1 MVSTKLPPVVS
12 PYTIKPKLRRSIP
25 FGMTYAHVYDN
36 RYGYEK
42 LTNEIQSLL
51 CAITLYAS
59 FCGGSDEVDDVGFP
73 AAKDNISVAGSISSV
88 LFSVDKD
95 SISSGECS
103 YSYSLCSN
111 AIRSKGTYAYSPT
124 STEQCRKV
132 NHGALDLSGYSDLSS
147 DITFMSRHAGL
158 DYTGRT
164 HPQDS
169 NDATGASSDVHKMC
183 AQTTAGEGLSR
194 DNITTTMDGYATK
207 VATKLS
213 NDLEA
218 TFSSDV
224 SESSTP
230 NLTAKPLS
238 SEENN
243 FTNKRKTSKVG
254 RKWLMKFNRRFSAP
268 ARSMNS
274 PAA

>member
-1 MVSTKLPPVVS
+1 MVSTKLLPVVS

-25 FGMTYAHVYDN
+25 FGMPYAHVYDN
-36 RYGYEK
+36 GYGYEK
-42 LTNEIQSLL
+42 LANESQSLL
-51 CAITLYAS
+51 CAITLYDS
-59 FCGGSDEVDDVGFP
+59 FCGDSEKDVGVP
-73 AAKDNISVAGSISSV
+73 AANKDNISVAGSISSV

-111 AIRSKGTYAYSPT
+111 AIRAKEAYAYSPT

-164 HPQDS
+164 RPQDS
-169 NDATGASSDVHKMC
+169 NSTGASNDVHKMC
-183 AQTTAGEGLSR
+183 AQV
-194 DNITTTMDGYATK
+194 ITTTMDRCATN

-213 NDLEA
+213 NELEA
-218 TFSSDV
+218 TFSSDD
-224 SESSTP
+224 SESSTS

-238 SEENN
+238 SEEIS
-243 FTNKRKTSKVG
+243 FTKRKASKVG

>member
-1 MVSTKLPPVVS
+1 MVSTKLLPVVS
-12 PYTIKPKLRRSIP
+12 PYTIKPKLRRSVP
-25 FGMTYAHVYDN
+25 FGMPYAHVYDN
-36 RYGYEK
+36 GYGYEK
-42 LTNEIQSLL
+42 LTNESQSLL
-51 CAITLYAS
+51 CSITLYDS
-59 FCGGSDEVDDVGFP
+59 FCGGSGEVNDVGVP
-73 AAKDNISVAGSISSV
+73 AAKDNISVAGSVSSV

-95 SISSGECS
+95 SIFSGECS

-111 AIRSKGTYAYSPT
+111 AIRAKETYAYSPT

-164 HPQDS
+164 RPQDS
-169 NDATGASSDVHKMC
+169 NSTGAPNDVHKMC
-183 AQTTAGEGLSR
+183 AQV
-194 DNITTTMDGYATK
+194 ITTTRDRCATD

-218 TFSSDV
+218 TFSSDD

-238 SEENN
+238 SEEISL
-243 FTNKRKTSKVG
+243 TNQRKTSKVG
-254 RKWLMKFNRRFSAP
+254 RKWLMKLNRRFSAP

>member
-1 MVSTKLPPVVS
+1 MVSTKLLPVVS

-25 FGMTYAHVYDN
+25 FGMPAHVYDN
-36 RYGYEK
+36 GYGYEK
-42 LTNEIQSLL
+42 LTNESQSLL
-51 CAITLYAS
+51 CAITLYDS
-59 FCGGSDEVDDVGFP
+59 FCGGSDEVDDVDFP

-95 SISSGECS
+95 SISSSGECS

-111 AIRSKGTYAYSPT
+111 AIRAKGTYAYSPT

-132 NHGALDLSGYSDLSS
+132 NHGTLDLSGHSGLSS

-158 DYTGRT
+158 DYTSRT
-164 HPQDS
+164 RPQDS
-169 NDATGASSDVHKMC
+169 NSTGAPNDVHKMC
-183 AQTTAGEGLSR
+183 AQV
-194 DNITTTMDGYATK
+194 ITTTMDGYATN
-207 VATKLS
+207 VATKLR
-213 NDLEA
+213 NELEA
-218 TFSSDV
+218 TFSSDD
-224 SESSTP
+224 SESSTSD
-230 NLTAKPLS
+230 LMAKPLS
-238 SEENN
+238 SEDIS
-243 FTNKRKTSKVG
+243 FTNKRKASKVG

>member
-1 MVSTKLPPVVS
+1 MS
-12 PYTIKPKLRRSIP
+12 
-25 FGMTYAHVYDN
+25 YAHVYDN
-36 RYGYEK
+36 GYGYEK
-42 LTNEIQSLL
+42 LTNESQSLL
-51 CAITLYAS
+51 CSITLYDS
-59 FCGGSDEVDDVGFP
+59 FCGGSGEVDDVGVP
-73 AAKDNISVAGSISSV
+73 AAKDNISVAAGSISSV

-111 AIRSKGTYAYSPT
+111 AIRAKGTYVYSPI
-124 STEQCRKV
+124 STEQCRKA

-169 NDATGASSDVHKMC
+169 NATGAPNDVHKMC
-183 AQTTAGEGLSR
+183 AQVIA
-194 DNITTTMDGYATK
+194 TTMDRCATN

-218 TFSSDV
+218 TFSSDD

-243 FTNKRKTSKVG
+243 FTNKRKTARVG

>member
-1 MVSTKLPPVVS
+1 MP
-12 PYTIKPKLRRSIP
+12 
-25 FGMTYAHVYDN
+25 YAHVYDN
-36 RYGYEK
+36 GYGYQR
-42 LTNEIQSLL
+42 LTNESQSLL
-51 CAITLYAS
+51 CAITLYDS
-59 FCGGSDEVDDVGFP
+59 FCGDSEKDVGVP
-73 AAKDNISVAGSISSV
+73 AANKDDISVAGSISSV

-169 NDATGASSDVHKMC
+169 NATGASSDVHKMC
-183 AQTTAGEGLSR
+183 AQTTTDEGLSR
-194 DNITTTMDGYATK
+194 DSITTRAMDGCATK

-213 NDLEA
+213 NQLEA
-218 TFSSDV
+218 TFSSDDV
-224 SESSTP
+224 
-230 NLTAKPLS
+230 NLLPL
-238 SEENN
+238 
-243 FTNKRKTSKVG
+243 T
-254 RKWLMKFNRRFSAP
+254 
-268 ARSMNS
+268 
-274 PAA
+274 

>member
-1 MVSTKLPPVVS
+1 MVSTKLLPVVS

-25 FGMTYAHVYDN
+25 FGMPYAHVCDN
-36 RYGYEK
+36 GYGYEK
-42 LTNEIQSLL
+42 LTNESQSLL
-51 CAITLYAS
+51 CAITLYDS
-59 FCGGSDEVDDVGFP
+59 FRGDSDDDAGVP
-73 AAKDNISVAGSISSV
+73 AAKDSISVAGSISSV

-103 YSYSLCSN
+103 YSYSLCST
-111 AIRSKGTYAYSPT
+111 AIRAKAMYSPT

-132 NHGALDLSGYSDLSS
+132 NHGTLDLSGYSDLSS

-158 DYTGRT
+158 DYNGRT
-164 HPQDS
+164 RPQDS
-169 NDATGASSDVHKMC
+169 NSTGASNGVHKMC
-183 AQTTAGEGLSR
+183 AQI
-194 DNITTTMDGYATK
+194 ITTTMDGCATN

-213 NDLEA
+213 NEQLEA
-218 TFSSDV
+218 TFSSDD
-224 SESSTP
+224 SESFTSD
-230 NLTAKPLS
+230 LMAEPLS
-238 SEENN
+238 SEEISS
-243 FTNKRKTSKVG
+243 TNERKAPKLG

>member
-1 MVSTKLPPVVS
+1 MVSTKLLPVVS

-25 FGMTYAHVYDN
+25 FGMPYAHVYDN

-42 LTNEIQSLL
+42 LTNESQSLL
-51 CAITLYAS
+51 CAITLYDS

-111 AIRSKGTYAYSPT
+111 AIRAKGTYAYSPT

-164 HPQDS
+164 HPQNSISTSAS
-169 NDATGASSDVHKMC
+169 NDVHKMC
-183 AQTTAGEGLSR
+183 AQTTADKCLSR
-194 DNITTTMDGYATK
+194 DNIITRAMDGCATK

-213 NDLEA
+213 NQLEA
-218 TFSSDV
+218 TFSSDD
-224 SESSTP
+224 SESSTSDMM
-230 NLTAKPLS
+230 AKPLS
-238 SEENN
+238 SEETS
-243 FTNKRKTSKVG
+243 FTKRKASKVG

-268 ARSMNS
+268 SRSMNS

>member
-1 MVSTKLPPVVS
+1 MP
-12 PYTIKPKLRRSIP
+12 
-25 FGMTYAHVYDN
+25 AHVYDN
-36 RYGYEK
+36 GYGYEK
-42 LTNEIQSLL
+42 LTNESQSLL
-51 CAITLYAS
+51 CAISLYDS

-111 AIRSKGTYAYSPT
+111 TIRAKGMYSPT

-132 NHGALDLSGYSDLSS
+132 NQGTLDLSGYSDLSS

-158 DYTGRT
+158 DYNGRT
-164 HPQDS
+164 RPQDS
-169 NDATGASSDVHKMC
+169 NSAGASNGVHKMC
-183 AQTTAGEGLSR
+183 AQTTTDEELSR
-194 DNITTTMDGYATK
+194 DIITTTMDGCATK

-213 NDLEA
+213 NQLEA
-218 TFSSDV
+218 TFSSDD
-224 SESSTP
+224 SESSTTY
-230 NLTAKPLS
+230 LTAKPLS
-238 SEENN
+238 EEIS

-254 RKWLMKFNRRFSAP
+254 RKWLMKFNRRFLAP